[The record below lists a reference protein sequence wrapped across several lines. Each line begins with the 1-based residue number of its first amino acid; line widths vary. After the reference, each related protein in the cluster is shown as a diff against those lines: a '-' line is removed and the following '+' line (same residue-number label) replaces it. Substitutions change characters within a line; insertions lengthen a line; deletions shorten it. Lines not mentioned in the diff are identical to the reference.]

1 MDQTLSWYNMPVGLQ
16 LANVG
21 SEVNRALSWKKRGNA
36 QRTASFCNKAIDFLE
51 IMKTDEKNR
60 NRIGELN
67 FCIEE
72 LKDFFLGD
80 NIYGTTDETL
90 MKYYDAFI

>member
-21 SEVNRALSWKKRGNA
+21 SEVNRALSWKKRGNT
-36 QRTASFCNKAIDFLE
+36 QRTVSFCNKAIDFLE

-72 LKDFFLGD
+72 LKDFFFGD

>member
-1 MDQTLSWYNMPVGLQ
+1 MPVSLQ

-21 SEVNRALSWKKRGNA
+21 SEVNRALSWKKRGNT
-36 QRTASFCNKAIDFLE
+36 QRTISFCNKAINFLE

>member
-1 MDQTLSWYNMPVGLQ
+1 MDQSLSWYNMPVKMQ

-21 SEVNRALSWKKRGNA
+21 SEVNRALNWKKRGNE
-36 QRTASFCNKAIDFLE
+36 QRTVSFCNKAIEFLE
-51 IMKTDEKNR
+51 IMKTDKKNH

-80 NIYGTTDETL
+80 NIYGTTDEAL

>member
-21 SEVNRALSWKKRGNA
+21 SEVNRALSWKKRGNI
-36 QRTASFCNKAIDFLE
+36 QRTVSFCNKAIDFLE